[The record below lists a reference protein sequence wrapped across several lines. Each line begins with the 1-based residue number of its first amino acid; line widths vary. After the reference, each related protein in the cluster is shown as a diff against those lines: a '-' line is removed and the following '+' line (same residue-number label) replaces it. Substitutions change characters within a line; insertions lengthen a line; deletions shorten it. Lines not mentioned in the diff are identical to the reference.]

1 MSRCLSDHRKD
12 KHTIEQNKKE
22 TKNDK
27 MRIESIKCQNKYFNA
42 VIVVVTLQKGLYDA
56 CLFDHD

>member
-12 KHTIEQNKKE
+12 KHTIEQNKRE

-27 MRIESIKCQNKYFNA
+27 MRIKSIKCQNKYFNA
-42 VIVVVTLQKGLYDA
+42 VIVVVTL
-56 CLFDHD
+56 